1 MTAEDVYK
9 RQLLSSYDFH
19 GDEVPIIVGSAL
31 GALNGNAEDEQKIRD
46 LMKACLLYTSRCV

>member
-1 MTAEDVYK
+1 MEIRD
-9 RQLLSSYDFH
+9 LLSSYDFP

-46 LMKACLLYTSRCV
+46 LMKAVDEYVPTPQRDTAA